1 MPQSLLKFICW
12 LIDEK
17 AYKAASEPYTV
28 PIDKIRKILGITE
41 SIVSLSKHTFTPFHL
56 GLAVQLH
63 HEFGSRGLVDNL
75 NSHGFCASYS
85 EVRRFLTSVALKE
98 EDSIKEGVYV
108 PDGIV
113 PVCQGGCLIQEG
125 ADNIDINTETID
137 GKDTFHSMA
146 RAVFQACPSPI
157 DSCMRQVSIKKSNDR
172 TFQMTNDASS
182 QTSCLPFSKPK
193 VRGIPKRFP
202 KAFEIISNCA
212 GQMENVSE
220 ILWVILRSLSRDIE
234 HFPMSVTDVE
244 CQVIPFWTG
253 YNSSLSECRPEYSV
267 VSYAPIVDAKS
278 CDMSTVYTTMR
289 RCQEMTKSLGQ
300 AYSIQT
306 FDQQQ
311 YAIAKQ
317 VEWAKQDT
325 FKTHILRLGGFHTM
339 SCFVVSI
346 SKLWG
351 DGGLKDLLI
360 ESSVYAAGSV
370 EQMMTGK
377 KFNRAVRALT
387 LVYEALS
394 SVAISFL

>member
-63 HEFGSRGLVDNL
+63 HEFCSRGLVDNL
-75 NSHGFCASYS
+75 HSHGFCASYS

-125 ADNIDINTETID
+125 ADNIYINTETID
-137 GKDTFHSMA
+137 GKDTFHSMT
-146 RAVFQACPSPI
+146 RAVFQACSSPI
-157 DSCMRQVSIKKSNDR
+157 DSCMRQVAIKKSNDR

-182 QTSCLPFSKPK
+182 QTSRLPFSKPK

-234 HFPMSVTDVE
+234 NFPMSVADVE

-253 YNSSLSECRPEYSV
+253 YNSSLRNTDLSILLCR
-267 VSYAPIVDAKS
+267 
-278 CDMSTVYTTMR
+278 MF
-289 RCQEMTKSLGQ
+289 Q
-300 AYSIQT
+300 
-306 FDQQQ
+306 
-311 YAIAKQ
+311 
-317 VEWAKQDT
+317 
-325 FKTHILRLGGFHTM
+325 
-339 SCFVVSI
+339 
-346 SKLWG
+346 
-351 DGGLKDLLI
+351 
-360 ESSVYAAGSV
+360 
-370 EQMMTGK
+370 
-377 KFNRAVRALT
+377 
-387 LVYEALS
+387 
-394 SVAISFL
+394 